1 MAKIVFTFLIII
13 SILSY
18 SHQDESVTFQNCLGN
33 GSCYF
38 DIKDP
43 LCIHT
48 FNTTSYKSIKNS
60 FNSSNYS
67 SSASISQVHCGTD
80 SEKCL
85 NQAPEEG
92 IEETCTNVTIK
103 GAEDASGCYKK
114 VSYDKNKKYS
124 CYPVKKDKDEIKELI
139 EELKKE
145 YIGSK
150 KISIDCSSQ
159 NIVLSFFVLFL
170 AIFWL

>member
-18 SHQDESVTFQNCLGN
+18 SHQDEATFQNCIGN
-33 GSCYF
+33 GSCYL

-43 LCIHT
+43 RCINL
-48 FNTTSYKSIKNS
+48 NTTSYKSIKNS
-60 FNSSNYS
+60 FNNNNY
-67 SSASISQVHCGTD
+67 SASISQVHCGTD

-92 IEETCTNVTIK
+92 IEETCTKVTIK
-103 GAEDASGCYKK
+103 ESEDASCCYMK

>member
-18 SHQDESVTFQNCLGN
+18 SHQDESATFQNCIGN
-33 GSCYF
+33 GSCYL
-38 DIKDP
+38 DIANP
-43 LCIHT
+43 RCIT
-48 FNTTSYKSIKNS
+48 LDRTSYKSIKES
-60 FNSSNYS
+60 FNKTSYA

-85 NQAPEEG
+85 NQAPDEG
-92 IEETCTNVTIK
+92 IEVTCTKVPISDS
-103 GAEDASGCYKK
+103 EDASCCYMK

-124 CYPVKKDKDEIKELI
+124 CYPVKNDKDEIKALI

-150 KISIDCSSQ
+150 KISIDCSTQ
-159 NIVLSFFVLFL
+159 NIALSFFGLFFVLF
-170 AIFWL
+170 WL